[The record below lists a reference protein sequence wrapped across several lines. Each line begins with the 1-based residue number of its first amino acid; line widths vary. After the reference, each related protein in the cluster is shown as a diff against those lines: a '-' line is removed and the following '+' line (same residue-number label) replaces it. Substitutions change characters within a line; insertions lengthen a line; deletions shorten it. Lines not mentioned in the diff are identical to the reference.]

1 MCPCG
6 HIHFHMDL
14 FYLKA
19 MLPGS
24 VLRGSSHIPGDPK
37 ESRLAR
43 VTGLFQSWEGGE
55 LQQQERLHPARDKYS
70 LHPSLLS
77 VSLMGLSGPGSLL
90 WAEGVP
96 PTGAAVPTPSTHECD
111 FISNRVF

>member
-14 FYLKA
+14 FYLKV
-19 MLPGS
+19 MIPGS

-43 VTGLFQSWEGGE
+43 VTGMFQSWWWGE
-55 LQQQERLHPARDKYS
+55 LQQQERLHLARDKYS
-70 LHPSLLS
+70 RHSLLLS
-77 VSLMGLSGPGSLL
+77 ASLMGLSGPGRL
-90 WAEGVP
+90 P
-96 PTGAAVPTPSTHECD
+96 PMG
-111 FISNRVF
+111 